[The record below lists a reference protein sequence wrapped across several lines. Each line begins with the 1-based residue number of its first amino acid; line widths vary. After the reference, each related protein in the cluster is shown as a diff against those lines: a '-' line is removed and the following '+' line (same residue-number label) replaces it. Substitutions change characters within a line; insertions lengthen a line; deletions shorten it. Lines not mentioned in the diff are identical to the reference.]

1 MPHRFPPHPLLHS
14 DHIETSP
21 SLHTLRVKPSQHL
34 CPLLHQS
41 IRAEASSSARITMG
55 SPKKGSAVKG
65 LAASGGDSPRPTRT
79 AAELAREKK
88 LRDDPMAEVHG
99 PLFVTCKRCGNRIK
113 LSPKSSYDPFHW
125 TKHRERCL
133 RKPVGQAQRH
143 TPKET
148 TPPATKK
155 SSPSSSNTD
164 GDNVTPPPLTPQD
177 ERATNTSDVLKL
189 KSPSPH
195 DDINIPTHSATF
207 PVTERWQ
214 SWNWSE
220 LRYPKWLTDTNLMPV
235 GGEQDDVDVEFDD
248 TPSNSHPERS
258 PTSTLSLHPGK
269 PDQDNPSLPT

>member
-1 MPHRFPPHPLLHS
+1 
-14 DHIETSP
+14 
-21 SLHTLRVKPSQHL
+21 
-34 CPLLHQS
+34 
-41 IRAEASSSARITMG
+41 MG
-55 SPKKGSAVKG
+55 SPKKDSAVKG
-65 LAASGGDSPRPTRT
+65 LAASGGDSPRLSRT
-79 AAELAREKK
+79 PAELAREKK

-133 RKPVGQAQRH
+133 RKPVGQPRRR

-148 TPPATKK
+148 TPPAPKK
-155 SSPSSSNTD
+155 FSPSSSNTD

-177 ERATNTSDVLKL
+177 ERANTSGVFKP

-195 DDINIPTHSATF
+195 EDDIPTHSATF
-207 PVTERWQ
+207 PITERWQ

-235 GGEQDDVDVEFDD
+235 GGEQDDVDVEFED
-248 TPSNSHPERS
+248 TLSAAHAERS
-258 PTSTLSLHPGK
+258 PTSTLSLHQGK
-269 PDQDNPSLPT
+269 RNQDTPSLPT